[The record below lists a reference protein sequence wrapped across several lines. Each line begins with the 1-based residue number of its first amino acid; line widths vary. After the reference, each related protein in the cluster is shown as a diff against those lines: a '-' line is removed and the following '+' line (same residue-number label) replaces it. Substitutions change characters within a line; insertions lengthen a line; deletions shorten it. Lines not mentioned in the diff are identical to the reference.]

1 MAKIIKCNNNHF
13 YDADEFERCPYCF
26 PEEMKLNE
34 NSGTV
39 KTEMNNAFNPSP
51 VSDTNKTTIP
61 SNQSPVSDAN
71 KTTAPSNHQQNIN
84 EQIEL
89 DKTFI
94 PGVVSNQENIDSHQK
109 FIQRKIVGWIISFEM
124 NPYGIDFRIYEGKNT
139 IGRKPGNDITIN
151 EPSVSSNEHAIILTR
166 ADRIF
171 ISDKSSTNGTSINGQ
186 ILFPDESKE
195 LKDGDEIL
203 FGKGKAKF
211 LFRAAKK

>member
-13 YDADEFERCPYCF
+13 YDADEFDRCPYCF

-39 KTEMNNAFNPSP
+39 KTEMNNAF
-51 VSDTNKTTIP
+51 
-61 SNQSPVSDAN
+61 NQSPVSDAN